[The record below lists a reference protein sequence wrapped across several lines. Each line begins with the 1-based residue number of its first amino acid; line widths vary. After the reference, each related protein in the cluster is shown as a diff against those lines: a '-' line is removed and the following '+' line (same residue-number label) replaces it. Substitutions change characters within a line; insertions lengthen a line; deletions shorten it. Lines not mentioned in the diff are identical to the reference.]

1 MKLRVG
7 LIGLGEHW
15 QTRHRPAL
23 LALSNRYEVKA
34 VCCEIA
40 RKSEVAARDFN
51 AVALD
56 GFRVMMERPDID
68 AVLALSP
75 DWVGPLPMIAA
86 CEAGKAV
93 FSAAALDIAPE
104 QIDEVRERIDRSG
117 VAFMAELPRRF
128 APATIRLKELI
139 ATKLGKPKLLFCH
152 ERLPAEAQSNRLRR
166 GKYCPLSWRH
176 LMEGVDWVSYIIGR
190 PPRSVLSAIHEQHS
204 HERDAFYQMMNIE
217 YPGSDGT
224 DEPIM
229 VQMSVGHYVPE
240 RWHDALAYRR
250 PASMQI
256 CCERG
261 MAFVDLPSNVIW
273 FDDAGQHTESL
284 ESERP
289 VGERMLE
296 YFFRSVTS
304 LVRRSSDL
312 NDSYRAMR
320 VVIAAQDSARS
331 GCRQHLHFD

>member
-7 LIGLGEHW
+7 LIGLGDHW

-23 LALSNRYEVKA
+23 LALANRFEVKA

-40 RKSEVAARDFN
+40 KKSEQAAKEFN
-51 AVALD
+51 ALPMD
-56 GFRVMMERPDID
+56 GFRALMERDDID

-93 FSAAALDIAPE
+93 FSAAALDITPE
-104 QIDEVRERIDRSG
+104 QMDDVRERIDRSG

-139 ATKLGKPKLLFCH
+139 ATKLGPPKLIFCH

-176 LMEGVDWVSYIIGR
+176 LMEVIDWISYVVGSR
-190 PPRSVLSAIHEQHS
+190 PCSVASAIHHEQS
-204 HERDAFYQMMNIE
+204 ETRNAFYQMVNLE
-217 YPGSDGT
+217 YPAGSPT
-224 DEPIM
+224 ATPIM
-229 VQMSVGHYVPE
+229 AQMSVGHYVPE
-240 RWHDALAYRR
+240 RWAEALSYRR

-261 MAFVDLPSNVIW
+261 MAFVDLPSSLTW
-273 FDDAGQHTESL
+273 FDDSGQHLESL

-312 NDSYRAMR
+312 ADTYHAMR
-320 VVIAAQDSARS
+320 VVISADQAARS
-331 GCRQHLHFD
+331 GQRQRLD